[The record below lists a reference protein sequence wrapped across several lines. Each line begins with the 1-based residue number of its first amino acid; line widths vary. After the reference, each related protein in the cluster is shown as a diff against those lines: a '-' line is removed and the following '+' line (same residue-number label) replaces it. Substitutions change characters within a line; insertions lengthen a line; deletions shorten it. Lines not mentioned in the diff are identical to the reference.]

1 MSDAQRKTTRDKAP
15 IRGGTPAGLPPLGR
29 GRAIPPPKGEAPAG
43 AGEKPPAARARRG
56 DPTTVEARPRLL
68 VRQAML
74 KDVRAIQALSKRAYP
89 AMDAYSQAQLRGQIQ
104 NFPEG
109 QFVAIFEDELV
120 GYAATFLIDEAIALK
135 SHDWTTITGNG
146 FASRH
151 DEDGDML
158 YGMEVMVDPR
168 HRGLRIGQR
177 LYNARKRLCLE
188 WRLKGI
194 VFGGRMP
201 GYAKARRRGL
211 VTDPHDYLEQV
222 KDQGLRDPVIGFQ
235 MRNGF
240 EPVGVLENYLP
251 GDEESRGNA
260 VHLVWWNHEVAP
272 DPKVSKMRV
281 QNQGTVRI
289 ACIQYQQRKVDS
301 FQEFADHVEY
311 FVDAVADYKSDFVVF
326 PELFTLQ
333 LLSIEN
339 KSLSPE
345 KAIAALG
352 KYTEPL
358 KELLSRLAVHY
369 NINIIGG
376 SHPTRDGDGDIV
388 NVCYVCLRDGSIHA
402 RAKIHPTPNE
412 RYWWSIVGVD
422 HADTIM
428 TDCGPIGVMICYDA
442 EFPEL
447 ARHLVDQGAQILF
460 VPFCTDERKSYLR
473 VRYCC
478 QARAVENQVY
488 VALAGNVGN
497 LPNVENMDIQYAQSC
512 ILTPC
517 DFPFDRDGIAADTT
531 PNAEM
536 VAIADLNLG
545 TLRQARAS
553 GTVQNLRD
561 RRFDLYSVQWR
572 KEKSR

>member
-1 MSDAQRKTTRDKAP
+1 MPKAP
-15 IRGGTPAGLPPLGR
+15 ARP
-29 GRAIPPPKGEAPAG
+29 
-43 AGEKPPAARARRG
+43 ARAAA
-56 DPTTVEARPRLL
+56 EKKPRLE
-68 VRQAML
+68 VRPAMI
-74 KDVRAIQALSKRAYP
+74 KDVRGVQALCRRAYP
-89 AMDAYSQAQLRGQIQ
+89 RMQPYSQAQLRGQIQ

-109 QFVAIFEDELV
+109 QFVAVYDGKLV
-120 GYAATFLIDEAIALK
+120 GYSASFLIDEKTAMGR
-135 SHDWTTITGNG
+135 HDWVTITGAG
-146 FASRH
+146 YASRH
-151 DEDGDML
+151 DEEGEFL
-158 YGMEVMVDPR
+158 YGMEVMVDPA

-177 LYNARKRLCLE
+177 LYNERKRVAQDLGL
-188 WRLKGI
+188 RGI
-194 VFGGRMP
+194 VFAGRMP
-201 GYAKARRRGL
+201 GLAQKVKRKEVAG
-211 VTDPHDYLEQV
+211 PEEYLERIREQT
-222 KDQGLRDPVIGFQ
+222 LRDRVVSFQ

-240 EPVGVLENYLP
+240 EPIGVLRDYLP
-251 GDEESRGNA
+251 GDAESMGAA
-260 VHLVWWNHEVAP
+260 VHLVWWNPQVVDAAVGK
-272 DPKVSKMRV
+272 PKKR
-281 QNQGTVRI
+281 GGRIAHTVRV
-289 ACIQYQQRKVDS
+289 ACIQYQQRRVRS
-301 FQEFADHVEY
+301 FEEFAENVEY
-311 FVDAVADYKSDFVVF
+311 FIDVVADYKSDFAVL

-339 KSLSPE
+339 EQIPPDQ
-345 KAIAALG
+345 AIATLT

-376 SHPTRDGDGDIV
+376 SHPTRDADGDIV

-402 RAKIHPTPNE
+402 QAKIHPTPNE
-412 RYWWSIVGVD
+412 AYWWSIVG
-422 HADTIM
+422 ADDVGTIM
-428 TDCGPIGVMICYDA
+428 TDCGPIGVMICYDS

-488 VALAGNVGN
+488 VAMAGNVGN
-497 LPNVENMDIQYAQSC
+497 LPGVGNMDIQYAQSC

-536 VAIADLNLG
+536 VAIADLNMDA
-545 TLRQARAS
+545 LRQARMT

-572 KEKSR
+572 KEKTRPE